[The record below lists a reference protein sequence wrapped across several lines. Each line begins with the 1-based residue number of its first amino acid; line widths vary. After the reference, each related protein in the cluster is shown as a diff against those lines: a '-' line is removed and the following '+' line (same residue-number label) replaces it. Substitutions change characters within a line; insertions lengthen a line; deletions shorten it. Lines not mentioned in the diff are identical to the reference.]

1 MYARWRNLNA
11 DYVASL
17 SAGKHSLEIVSE
29 SGTATAHF
37 TVNEKKKAAATKK
50 NTKENKTKNTAKN
63 TTKNTPTKAVTK
75 SATRANSGASTGT
88 TASIGITASTGT
100 SATTTTK
107 SSPQTG
113 DSTDMQGYLILIF
126 ASITG
131 IVGIVRK
138 RENTLH

>member
-11 DYVASL
+11 DYVASF
-17 SAGKHSLEIVSE
+17 SEGKHSLEIVSE

-63 TTKNTPTKAVTK
+63 TTK
-75 SATRANSGASTGT
+75 SATRANSGVSTGT
-88 TASIGITASTGT
+88 TASIGTTASTGT